1 MKGSIAA
8 TARTHER
15 GADFIQTHQPNR
27 LSYLTATMRT
37 KRGPMTSSK
46 FPKKSQRSEFSGL
59 KWKIRWWMPS
69 GANSN
74 HKSAPKHI
82 LSAPA
87 PNSGQTMPSSMK
99 KAVKSRPNRNRP
111 AKDDCLLHDREPE
124 VHNYSIPASQVT
136 QTGSGIA
143 RYNMVIT

>member
-1 MKGSIAA
+1 MKTGNKIPATTKPKMKGSIAA

-27 LSYLTATMRT
+27 LSYPTATMRT

-82 LSAPA
+82 LS
-87 PNSGQTMPSSMK
+87 GSSTK
-99 KAVKSRPNRNRP
+99 LGTTTPFGHETYSQITPNRNWR
-111 AKDDCLLHDREPE
+111 AIENCIIHDRKPE
-124 VHNYSIPASQVT
+124 VHICV
-136 QTGSGIA
+136 
-143 RYNMVIT
+143 R